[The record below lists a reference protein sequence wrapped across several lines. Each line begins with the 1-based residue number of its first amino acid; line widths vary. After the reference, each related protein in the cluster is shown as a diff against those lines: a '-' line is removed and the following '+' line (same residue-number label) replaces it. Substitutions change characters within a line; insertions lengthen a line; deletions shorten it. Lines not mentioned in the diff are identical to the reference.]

1 MDEMKFLK
9 CSEEEKGNFYWN
21 SRTTVPY
28 LTLDIRFRHSA
39 AIEIDWPC
47 IM

>member
-1 MDEMKFLK
+1 MI
-9 CSEEEKGNFYWN
+9 G
-21 SRTTVPY
+21 TTVPY